1 MKIEVGAIEFNTC
14 FWSLGSMSE
23 FGDGDEEEV
32 LAEVGRNQYVNWDDR
47 AQMFAYS
54 EFAASVELYRALLSI
69 RNIEFAVKAKRS
81 EARRK
86 LEHLTLTHIVARR
99 ERFREGTFV
108 NLSEG
113 TSADKYSSILRCL
126 DISERH
132 NDGSADFARRF
143 DDARVAFTNN
153 IQDLLLALQSNVRG
167 ASLEGIWNRCVSSW
181 R

>member
-1 MKIEVGAIEFNTC
+1 
-14 FWSLGSMSE
+14 MSD
-23 FGDGDEEEV
+23 FGDGDDEQ
-32 LAEVGRNQYVNWDDR
+32 LQAEAGHNLYVNWDDR

-54 EFAASVELYRALLSI
+54 EFAACVDLYRALLSI

-86 LEHLTLTHIVARR
+86 LEHLTLNHIVARR
-99 ERFREGTFV
+99 ERFKEGTFV

-113 TSADKYSSILRCL
+113 TSADKYSTILRCL

-143 DDARVAFTNN
+143 DDARVAFINSV
-153 IQDLLLALQSNVRG
+153 QDLLLALQTNVRG
-167 ASLEGIWNRCVSSW
+167 ASLEGIWNRTTFEETFYLQW
-181 R
+181 ID